1 MAKKENINNTI
12 YTKGAAMP
20 GKLSGAPTVMNNGV
34 SAEDAMGSQAMNAY
48 GQDAVNQYMTDK
60 GIYAGAPEA
69 VMYGQAVHQYGK
81 EAVDDFVSKRYD
93 YYANLGAYYQQ
104 FIPPQSNID
113 WGVVRAQNIADRER
127 FNRAGDEGVV
137 RAALAGEYVRR
148 LVEQKGETG
157 DKALDDRL
165 TLVSKKLNMDRSL
178 VSQSFTPEEI
188 NMYALYDYF
197 ERNMADEQ
205 LPVSFLRSA
214 AAQGLSP
221 KQFDVM
227 REMVL
232 KTSPIVQQ
240 LMEKDAYDRGVALQT
255 KLNEDAYNIF
265 YRTDENGNYIEPTA
279 EEARQ
284 VSDNQFISQYV
295 SEGTTGFWDTTKFMI
310 GSLVSLVS
318 DTMGDK
324 KYREAYVSEADREL
338 AQRATDFL
346 AANYPKSTENPP
358 LPSSMMGIVGGAV
371 FHEMAFAPQRQ
382 AMQMLSVS
390 DDLKAMGLLWSV
402 PTDQAFM
409 AELAHDVAKNPQ
421 VKWSQVLKQT
431 ADARALVTALTM
443 FADVG
448 TMFLGLAGKTVSG
461 SIGKAFLRKTLGD
474 YMTSGARRGAER
486 FLTSTAGR
494 GMVDFAGGAMD
505 AALILQGAQGATGYS
520 AADARMQLMGA
531 EDERMEAFFR
541 GITTNFLTN
550 LGIGAVF
557 NSPSLIPVGASMIAN
572 MYHGMRDASIVA
584 NKLTF
589 TAEGRALVGENSV
602 ESVAR
607 AIDDS
612 WKTAHPNEDG
622 NLYIWSGDLS
632 KVLREAEE
640 QGVPLTP
647 QQRRYI
653 LEPDFERVADL
664 YDDVSITLGDF
675 AAHFEGTPL
684 GELMKKHL
692 RGTPTSRSRAQF
704 LADQQE
710 FQKILNSTLNN
721 EAAAQEFVRLAG
733 MAPSR
738 GLRRMLERSAI
749 RAGYLEETFPHTIG
763 DVAAFTRL
771 TGRYEELFPTHPAY
785 NENWLKGEQD
795 AVLAESQAAEASRA
809 RTASLSEQ
817 TRLASFDSR
826 DMMTPEWQ
834 SAIAQSQ
841 AATQG
846 TVARI
851 ESERATRE
859 RMAREHSARLSE
871 ASRLSS
877 FDTRDMFTPADQ
889 EVAARAALAQ
899 RNEMARLE
907 QERLERERIAREHS
921 ARLSEQTRQASFDN
935 RDMQVEVGG
944 YARADLSSR
953 ASFYEQLRKQ
963 SYHNT
968 TTPEWRQRYEEEQA
982 AKHSGTA
989 SEQAPAPS
997 EPRTSTQAER
1007 EYYYFGRP
1015 EEEARQKVFN
1025 DTKERIAQHDE
1036 FLRTSMPDPNAE
1048 RVEIKNPTEPI
1059 QYPPSTEVNW
1069 MASTAEREAIYN
1081 PPPEV
1086 QVVDEALRLGFT
1098 GSEFDHRPAVDVLRE
1113 YSRNHPHI
1121 EELKSGEGLPTALRE
1136 WYSNKLLQ
1144 VIESSREDLAL
1155 YRDFLDSFDIAVD
1168 SAFKTDVE
1176 GLTASITAEDLMKRL
1191 KAHDIEGMSTQQLL
1205 YVIAATGLKIRQQID
1220 ADIARLMN
1228 AQPQL
1233 TPRPLE
1239 TVGQE
1244 GYLQGNQMDY
1254 TTIYNLEDLA
1264 QAGQRVR
1271 SSLDASREE
1280 FLNSLGVDEL
1290 EALLEEG
1297 DAFGFSETEIKVQQ
1311 QKLDTRLKALRR
1323 LVEKNAK
1330 EEAELMPSASA
1341 TVDDFGFVDLST
1353 GRRIAELATERQQAE
1368 AELAHF
1374 GSQFE
1379 ANRNR
1384 IEAESAERLARSK
1397 AAQEARIDQAK
1408 TTAEMDEWGVVDTK
1422 SFVKQERKVAKA
1434 KAEAKRR
1441 EENLERSRQLM
1452 QYRIAQEK
1460 AKKEAR
1466 AKEEL
1471 RKLNQLTHYKAVQ
1484 QQATFAP
1491 SSMFKTV
1498 ENFNRL
1504 MDENP
1509 VLRDAIDKFYGTFA
1523 GKEGIVKGQP
1533 DITVNQWFETVL
1545 SRVAAGERKVTKQS
1559 NNFLFAHP
1567 EVREALVKYI
1577 NDAGFDPAPRPESV
1591 FEDLVLAR
1599 DMRYLLAEQGYGS
1612 DPYVRR
1618 PESEPTQSREY
1629 LREDTIQEGK
1639 AINPDLVERPAVQE
1653 AVANEVIDSYAE
1665 AMESPMPEIR
1675 VEEEP
1680 EPRVHK
1686 FKEQPQVETPEVI
1699 QLGGTDTAMSVEE
1712 VVARIAEEPSSAN
1725 ELLRMY
1731 FANIGRSDAA
1741 VLPSDSSVQV
1751 PLNSKTATPQDLRKV
1766 LIDGK
1771 LGEVYMRQHGSNTH
1785 GASFYQAAEKAE
1797 AANKVLYDW
1806 QQAAVTKVEAE
1817 AAEATDIA
1825 MKVNAAF
1832 ESRVKTPYDN
1842 VDALDPVRD
1851 AALESDLRKHLEQER
1866 LAGQHD
1872 RGGVAQEGNIEAQQ
1886 LMDAITGGEVLKQKY
1901 EQGRALLQM
1910 MRDAPQARVR
1920 EPQQPLFTADAM
1932 ADASGVYR
1940 QWDESMRQTVASLVD
1955 AERVGEWKSPEAAAQ
1970 VIVSEMMRTFTE
1982 IKDMI
1987 DEGFRNIDISGNVP
2001 LSAAAAKA
2009 DATYNSTRQ
2018 MFNLVK
2024 AFNETFD
2031 DVSRFMMNRD
2041 IDGMLAALLVRKD
2054 FDRRP
2059 LYGVALRNNPDLD
2072 SISKGSLYNMM
2083 LRGHTSDLGM
2093 PNPAQLA
2100 EGIDKLDVTPV
2111 ASVKMDTLINTMA
2124 RVLTPEQ
2131 LQVLSLA
2138 TNFRATER
2146 LALRDMHQQMLAYR
2160 SSLMAIQDAMDLQ
2173 IGSSGEFSQG
2183 FINALSAK
2191 KQMGTV
2197 AWHNASLDMY
2207 KQLKR
2212 TIDRDFDFSGLEE
2225 APVPFTPREEPLPSP
2240 EPKAKTETE
2249 SPVQTTEPVLDQ
2261 EVKADI
2267 NPELPAPPDDAL
2279 PVPAEVASQAEIG
2292 PAQVVEEPA
2301 PAPLVEEAPSNIDTE
2316 QPPMHSLSYR
2326 DNETVQQ
2333 LKPEVSYNKETK
2345 SFDIKRAPT
2354 SQRSTQGSKRGTVAP
2369 DYQAMNE
2376 RIQVAAVKKEPF
2388 ELFRNQLY
2396 SEMMTQGINLDKTQ
2410 ANHVL
2415 NHAAQIF
2422 DSMAESLG
2430 MSIDDFIGNGKFNV
2444 SFKFVDNPRDFR
2456 MKQAGSDVISQGEF
2470 DPKTFTIYLKQEP
2483 NILEFTHELAHY
2495 WTQMYFQAPLEA
2507 HIKAKANPRALER
2520 MQQEQ
2525 AEILAE
2531 LGYEGKTWNQLSGLD
2546 KNRVQ
2551 ERVVKGY
2558 LNSHAMESATVMDTD
2573 HMNML
2578 TNYAQF
2584 DRAMARGAVDSWNTR
2599 EVGDTWENAV
2609 IRAVAK
2615 DTDEFQKLYGD
2626 YLGEVKGDKEKFFG
2640 SEIYNSVMNHYAF
2653 DNELAKYQHTVQGYS
2668 KLNIEDVAYLKDNV
2682 APMIGEELKNR
2693 EAYISTLEN
2702 FDEILGSL
2710 EGEGYMGKAIVL
2722 YNKIQDANKFFKEMA
2737 DKDVE
2742 VMAQRANISH
2752 WERELDRIRKEIAV
2766 AKASKLDTKALQQE
2780 LKIAQDAMRQSKAQL
2795 KDALKKVKQDMS
2807 RIKKT
2812 MTHWKAEYEEE
2823 LTNARVLFHNQES
2836 PEYRRW
2842 HANDLLTSNM
2852 KQFGQKLSLT
2862 SLENA
2867 RVPRYITTNLVE
2879 KGLAGA
2885 DGNMSLAEFT
2895 KAYVDG
2901 RDMRLG
2907 VAKLRELSEHEDLDS
2922 TITRFAQR
2930 KIEMK
2935 KNTEEVM
2942 ANLMQYVVGYE
2953 VGKLQKALKIRA
2965 APDDPTD
2972 FRSLITQVS
2981 RSVSNDIGNIKYNEL
2996 TPRKFLFKATFARRQ
3011 AFEALKKRDTK
3022 AAFMALLS
3030 SATFIERAKRA
3041 GQVKA
3046 ELDKQIKTVRE
3057 IYNGRR
3063 ASIADTYD
3071 ADTFASGVVLLNAI
3085 GLTRRN
3091 DIAARRIEL
3100 MRYNPEAT
3108 KNLELTLNNLR
3119 AQGKIYYYTEMP
3131 SGDLRVVLDAAKR
3144 IATDAKE
3151 IKQYGDNFA
3160 RELRMAHREEV
3171 TETLETENKGKF
3183 ETEDKSYL
3191 GDTKNTRSSLSRVMD
3206 AIKQSR
3212 FRSWPM
3218 ESILE
3223 YIEASTDGPLKRH
3236 IFNPVKQAEDLYHQ
3250 DLTVKAKALRSISD
3264 RLDKLDDELKQA
3276 RGKATVSIEGST
3288 YNGKRERVPHTW
3300 ELGST
3305 GRLRYDLFGIML
3317 NMGNDSNIARVAT
3330 SLGVT
3335 ERDLHNFVHDWQAQ
3349 GYINDRMWD
3358 LAQEVWDLFDE
3369 VDLRNQKVYYNLNG
3383 HYYEFIQPK
3392 RLISYSGKE
3401 YKGGYVPLT
3410 VLHDEPIK
3418 LDINNTQA
3426 YLREGFPTD
3435 PKFAQGRVEHDY
3447 LLDLSFVAVAQG
3459 MQRELAFGHMM
3470 EPVLKAHRLLE
3481 HSQVKAMLDNLVPD
3495 LSTMMTDWLVDMA
3508 NGRPTAMIN
3517 MSEAQKLANMACTN
3531 VTTSMMM
3538 GNVVNALMTAANF
3551 APALTRVRPAYLF
3564 KSVAGIAKTDWIA
3577 KQSVFMANRWAQMG
3591 SNMDTTISRMKSR
3604 NPIARGSKWLS
3615 DHAYFLQIY
3624 TQRYMDAW
3632 VWDGAFNDFIATNPK
3647 DYEGAVAHADQVV
3660 RTTQGSFELS
3670 GRSAASRDS
3679 SLVAALT
3686 PFTGYFNTMEALMR
3700 STNRM
3705 WNKHETSR
3713 LRMAMNMAL
3722 SATLVTVIPAL
3733 ISQAILSFLAGD
3745 IQYDKK
3751 DDKSVLADMLLAP
3764 FKQYTMQFNPYVG
3777 ALFNT
3782 FVARAT
3788 GTSDFGIGRIPAL
3801 TQLNTSAA
3809 SVGKLIAAMMDDSKS
3824 TTYKDWVGALA
3835 FLSLINPVFGPLSRE
3850 GKVLDPMLKGYD
3862 DSVWD
3867 MLRAVITMRQ
3877 SPDMRAYADRFN

>member
-520 AADARMQLMGA
+520 AAGARMELMGA

-763 DVAAFTRL
+763 DVVAYTRL
-771 TGRYEELFPTHPAY
+771 TGRYEELFPTHPQYQNLLA
-785 NENWLKGEQD
+785 GEQE
-795 AVLAESQAAEASRA
+795 AAATAEQRARA

-817 TRLASFDSR
+817 TRLANFDSR
-826 DMMTPEWQ
+826 DMTP
-834 SAIAQSQ
+834 SY
-841 AATQG
+841 
-846 TVARI
+846 
-851 ESERATRE
+851 
-859 RMAREHSARLSE
+859 E
-871 ASRLSS
+871 AS
-877 FDTRDMFTPADQ
+877 PAFQ
-889 EVAARAALAQ
+889 
-899 RNEMARLE
+899 
-907 QERLERERIAREHS
+907 
-921 ARLSEQTRQASFDN
+921 
-935 RDMQVEVGG
+935 
-944 YARADLSSR
+944 RADLSNRS
-953 ASFYEQLRKQ
+953 AFYEQLRQQ

-982 AKHSGTA
+982 AKAKAQEEPSVTV
-989 SEQAPAPS
+989 EEAPAPDS
-997 EPRTSTQAER
+997 AEARAAR

-1015 EEEARQKVFN
+1015 EEEARKKVFT
-1025 DTKERIAQHDE
+1025 DVKDRIQRRDE

-1048 RVEIKNPTEPI
+1048 RLEVRGPAEPI

-1069 MASTAEREAIYN
+1069 SATTAEREAIYN
-1081 PPPEV
+1081 PAPEV
-1086 QVVDEALRLGFT
+1086 QAVDEAFRLGF
-1098 GSEFDHRPAVDVLRE
+1098 SDVDFDHRPAVEVLSE
-1113 YSRNHPHI
+1113 YARNHPEI
-1121 EELKSGEGLPTALRE
+1121 KELRSGEGLPDVLRE

-1144 VIESSREDLAL
+1144 VIESSREDIAL
-1155 YRDFLDSFDIAVD
+1155 YRDLLDNFDSAVD
-1168 SAFKTDVE
+1168 STFKTDVE
-1176 GLTASITAEDLMKRL
+1176 GMTASITADELMKRFASRDL
-1191 KAHDIEGMSTQQLL
+1191 EHMSSQQLL
-1205 YVIAATGLKIRQQID
+1205 YVIATTGLQIRRQLD
-1220 ADIARLMN
+1220 TEMARVLN
-1228 AQPQL
+1228 QENPQFI
-1233 TPRPLE
+1233 PRPIE
-1239 TVGQE
+1239 TGGQE
-1244 GYLQGNQMDY
+1244 GFLQGAQADY
-1254 TTIYNLEDLA
+1254 TRLNTLEDYA
-1264 QAGQRVR
+1264 RESARAR
-1271 SSLDASREE
+1271 SALDQNRDE

-1297 DAFGFSETEIKVQQ
+1297 EAFGFSTTEIKAQQ
-1311 QKLDTRLKALRR
+1311 QKLDRR
-1323 LVEKNAK
+1323 LNTLRTLVARTSL
-1330 EEAELMPSASA
+1330 EEAELRPSLETSLAD
-1341 TVDDFGFVDLST
+1341 TGFVDVRE
-1353 GRRIAELATERQQAE
+1353 GMRAAELSRQRQEAE
-1368 AELAHF
+1368 AAIKHF
-1374 GSQFE
+1374 SSQ
-1379 ANRNR
+1379 R
-1384 IEAESAERLARSK
+1384 
-1397 AAQEARIDQAK
+1397 AQEEAVADVA
-1408 TTAEMDEWGVVDTK
+1408 DSGVVDTAEMVKRERNAKKNAAARQKRAEEAAAQEKRYEEARKLMQEK
-1422 SFVKQERKVAKA
+1422 SAKA
-1434 KAEAKRR
+1434 
-1441 EENLERSRQLM
+1441 
-1452 QYRIAQEK
+1452 K
-1460 AKKEAR
+1460 AKKEAI
-1466 AKEEL
+1466 AYEEL
-1471 RKLNQLTHYKAVQ
+1471 YKLNQRAHYNNLLR
-1484 QQATFAP
+1484 QATFDP
-1491 SSMFKTV
+1491 KSLTNVV
-1498 ENFNRL
+1498 ENFDRV
-1504 MDENP
+1504 MEQNP
-1509 VLRDAIDKFYGTFA
+1509 VLREAIDNFYGTFA
-1523 GKEGIVKGQP
+1523 GKEGIVNGLP
-1533 DITVNQWFETVL
+1533 DITVNQWMERVL
-1545 SRVAAGERKVTKQS
+1545 SRVAEGERKVTKQS
-1559 NNFLFAHP
+1559 SNFLFAHP

-1577 NDAGFDPAPRPESV
+1577 NDAGLDPAPRPEMV

-1599 DMRYLLAEQGYGS
+1599 DMKYLIAEQGFGS
-1612 DPYVRR
+1612 DPFARR
-1618 PESEPTQSREY
+1618 LDKGSMAQDAMRE
-1629 LREDTIQEGK
+1629 EGYIEGT
-1639 AINPDLVERPAVQE
+1639 AINPDLRAQTVVHE
-1653 AVANEVIDSYAE
+1653 AVANDIIDGYAE
-1665 AMESPMPEIR
+1665 VMESPMPAPA
-1675 VEEEP
+1675 P
-1680 EPRVHK
+1680 EKRVHK

-1699 QLGGTDTAMSVEE
+1699 ELGGKDAAMSVED
-1712 VVARIAEEPSSAN
+1712 VVARIAEEPSTAN
-1725 ELLRMY
+1725 ELLGMY
-1731 FANIGRSDAA
+1731 FANLAREDMPAISEDLTTKVA
-1741 VLPSDSSVQV
+1741 
-1751 PLNSKTATPQDLRKV
+1751 LNSREPVPQDLRKIM
-1766 LIDGK
+1766 IDGK
-1771 LGEVYMRQHGSNTH
+1771 LGEVYMREFGSNTNSP
-1785 GASFYQAAEKAE
+1785 AFYKAAAKAQEKDRL
-1797 AANKVLYDW
+1797 LYDW
-1806 QQAAVTKVEAE
+1806 QQTAVNKMEAE
-1817 AAEATDIA
+1817 ATEAADIA

-1832 ESRVKTPYDN
+1832 ESRIKTPHDS
-1842 VDALDPVRD
+1842 VDTLDPVRD
-1851 AALESDLRKHLEQER
+1851 AALSSDLRKHLEQER
-1866 LAGQHD
+1866 MAGQHE
-1872 RGGVAQEGNIEAQQ
+1872 RTGVAREGNVEAEQ
-1886 LMDAITGGEVLKQKY
+1886 LMDAITKGEELKQKY
-1901 EQGRALLQM
+1901 EQGRAQLQQ
-1910 MRDAPQARVR
+1910 MRDAVEKG
-1920 EPQQPLFTADAM
+1920 EPLEPAKSIYTGDAM
-1932 ADASGVYR
+1932 ADASAIYR
-1940 QWDESMRQTVASLVD
+1940 QWDESMRQNVASLVE
-1955 AERVGEWKSPEAAAQ
+1955 AERAGKWESPEAAAQ
-1970 VIVSEMMRTFTE
+1970 VFVSDMLRSFTE
-1982 IKDMI
+1982 IKDSI
-1987 DEGFRNIDISGNVP
+1987 DAGFQAIDVQGFVNRTAV
-2001 LSAAAAKA
+2001 LDKA
-2009 DATYNSTRQ
+2009 EATYNSARQ
-2018 MFNLVK
+2018 LHALMQ

-2041 IDGMLAALLVRKD
+2041 IDGMLAALLVKKD

-2059 LYGVALRNNPDLD
+2059 LYGVAVRTAPELD

-2083 LRGHTSDLGM
+2083 LRGHANELGM
-2093 PNPAQLA
+2093 PNPEQLA
-2100 EGIDKLDVTPV
+2100 EGIERLNIPQTSSLNV
-2111 ASVKMDTLINTMA
+2111 DTLIETMS

-2138 TNFRATER
+2138 TNFRASER
-2146 LALRDMHQQMLAYR
+2146 LLMRDVHQQMLAYR
-2160 SSLMAIQDAMDLQ
+2160 SSVTAMKDAMYMQ
-2173 IGSSGEFSQG
+2173 WGENSGR
-2183 FINALSAK
+2183 LSNLLRAER
-2191 KQMGTV
+2191 QMEAV
-2197 AWHNASLDMY
+2197 AWHNASLSIYQHM
-2207 KQLKR
+2207 KKV
-2212 TIDRDFDFSGLEE
+2212 IDQEFNAAGIENTPFALYPKEE
-2225 APVPFTPREEPLPSP
+2225 LTPDGS
-2240 EPKAKTETE
+2240 TM
-2249 SPVQTTEPVLDQ
+2249 LDQ
-2261 EVKADI
+2261 EAKAVV
-2267 NPELPAPPDDAL
+2267 NPELPRAPEVEAEGMVTGEATGAL
-2279 PVPAEVASQAEIG
+2279 A
-2292 PAQVVEEPA
+2292 
-2301 PAPLVEEAPSNIDTE
+2301 TE
-2316 QPPMHSLSYR
+2316 QESMHSLGYR

-2722 YNKIQDANKFFKEMA
+2722 YNKIQDANKFFKEAA
-2737 DKDVE
+2737 DQDVE
-2742 VMAQRANISH
+2742 VMAQRANIAH

-2766 AKASKLDTKALQQE
+2766 AKASKLDAKALQQK

-2807 RIKKT
+2807 RFKKT

-2942 ANLMQYVVGYE
+2942 SNLMQYIVGYE

-3151 IKQYGDNFA
+3151 IKQDGDNFA

-3745 IQYDKK
+3745 MQYDKK

-3824 TTYKDWVGALA
+3824 ATYKDWVGALA

>member
-1 MAKKENINNTI
+1 MAKKENINNTV
-12 YTKGAAMP
+12 YTKGEVMP
-20 GKLSGAPTVMNNGV
+20 GKNYGAPTQFLQSDGTT
-34 SAEDAMGSQAMNAY
+34 EGAMGSQALNAY
-48 GQDAVNQYMTDK
+48 GQEAVNRYTQEQQLAAIT
-60 GIYAGAPEA
+60 PEA
-69 VMYGQAVHQYGK
+69 VMYGQAVHQWGK
-81 EAVDDFVSKRYD
+81 DTVDDFVAKRVQ
-93 YYANLGAYYQQ
+93 YYSNLGDYYQQ

-113 WGVVRAQNIADRER
+113 WGVVRAQNIAARER

-137 RAALAGEYVRR
+137 KAAIAGEHVRR
-148 LVEQKGETG
+148 LAEKGKGTG
-157 DKALDDRL
+157 DD
-165 TLVSKKLNMDRSL
+165 VLNDQLQL
-178 VSQSFTPEEI
+178 VSQKVNMPVSQVSQAFTPEEI

-197 ERNMADEQ
+197 ERNMNDEM
-205 LPVSFLRSA
+205 LPVDFLRSEA
-214 AAQGLSP
+214 VQGLSP
-221 KQFDVM
+221 KQFDIM

-255 KLNEDAYNIF
+255 KLNEDTYNIF
-265 YRTDENGNYIEPTA
+265 YRTDENGNYIEPTD

-358 LPSSMMGIVGGAV
+358 LPSSMMGIVGGAA

-607 AIDDS
+607 ALDDS

-647 QQRRYI
+647 EQRRYI

-710 FQKILNSTLNN
+710 FQRLLNSTLNN

-763 DVAAFTRL
+763 DVVAYTRL
-771 TGRYEELFPTHPAY
+771 TGRYEELFPTHPQYQNLLA
-785 NENWLKGEQD
+785 GEQE
-795 AVLAESQAAEASRA
+795 AAATAEQRARA

-817 TRLASFDSR
+817 TRLANFDSR
-826 DMMTPEWQ
+826 DMTP
-834 SAIAQSQ
+834 SY
-841 AATQG
+841 
-846 TVARI
+846 
-851 ESERATRE
+851 
-859 RMAREHSARLSE
+859 E
-871 ASRLSS
+871 AS
-877 FDTRDMFTPADQ
+877 PAFQ
-889 EVAARAALAQ
+889 
-899 RNEMARLE
+899 
-907 QERLERERIAREHS
+907 
-921 ARLSEQTRQASFDN
+921 
-935 RDMQVEVGG
+935 
-944 YARADLSSR
+944 RADLSSR
-953 ASFYEQLRKQ
+953 SAFYEQLRQQ

-982 AKHSGTA
+982 AKAKAQEEPSVTV
-989 SEQAPAPS
+989 EEAPAPDS
-997 EPRTSTQAER
+997 AEARAAR

-1015 EEEARQKVFN
+1015 EEEARKKVFT
-1025 DTKERIAQHDE
+1025 DVKDRIQRRDE

-1048 RVEIKNPTEPI
+1048 RLEVRGPTEPI

-1069 MASTAEREAIYN
+1069 SATTAEREAIYN
-1081 PPPEV
+1081 PAPEV
-1086 QVVDEALRLGFT
+1086 QAVDEAFRLGF
-1098 GSEFDHRPAVDVLRE
+1098 SDVDFDHRPAVEVLSE
-1113 YSRNHPHI
+1113 YARNHPEI
-1121 EELKSGEGLPTALRE
+1121 KELRSGEGLPDVLRE

-1144 VIESSREDLAL
+1144 VIESSREDIAL
-1155 YRDFLDSFDIAVD
+1155 YRDLLANFDSAVD
-1168 SAFKTDVE
+1168 STFKTDVE
-1176 GLTASITAEDLMKRL
+1176 GMTASITAEELMKRF
-1191 KAHDIEGMSTQQLL
+1191 ASRDFEHMSSQQLL
-1205 YVIAATGLKIRQQID
+1205 YVIAATGMQIRRQLD
-1220 ADIARLMN
+1220 TEMARVLN
-1228 AQPQL
+1228 QENPQFI
-1233 TPRPLE
+1233 PRPIE
-1239 TVGQE
+1239 TEGQE
-1244 GYLQGNQMDY
+1244 GFLQGAQADY
-1254 TTIYNLEDLA
+1254 TRLNTMEDYA
-1264 QAGQRVR
+1264 RESARVR
-1271 SSLDASREE
+1271 SALDQNRDE

-1297 DAFGFSETEIKVQQ
+1297 EAFGFSTTEIKAQQ
-1311 QKLDTRLKALRR
+1311 QKLDRR
-1323 LVEKNAK
+1323 LDTLRKLVSRTSR
-1330 EEAELMPSASA
+1330 EEAELRPSLEASLED
-1341 TVDDFGFVDLST
+1341 TGFVDVRE
-1353 GRRIAELATERQQAE
+1353 GMRAAELSRQRQEAE
-1368 AELAHF
+1368 ATIKHF
-1374 GSQFE
+1374 SSQ
-1379 ANRNR
+1379 R
-1384 IEAESAERLARSK
+1384 
-1397 AAQEARIDQAK
+1397 AQEEAVADVA
-1408 TTAEMDEWGVVDTK
+1408 DSGVVDTAEMVKRERNAKKNAAARQKRAEEAAAQEKRYEEARKLMQEK
-1422 SFVKQERKVAKA
+1422 SAKA
-1434 KAEAKRR
+1434 
-1441 EENLERSRQLM
+1441 
-1452 QYRIAQEK
+1452 K
-1460 AKKEAR
+1460 AKKEAI
-1466 AKEEL
+1466 AYEEL
-1471 RKLNQLTHYKAVQ
+1471 YKLNQRAHYNNLLR
-1484 QQATFAP
+1484 QATFDP
-1491 SSMFKTV
+1491 KSLTNVV
-1498 ENFNRL
+1498 ENFDRV
-1504 MDENP
+1504 MEQNP
-1509 VLRDAIDKFYGTFA
+1509 VLREAIDNFYGTFA
-1523 GKEGIVKGQP
+1523 GKEGIVNGLP
-1533 DITVNQWFETVL
+1533 DITVNQWMERVL
-1545 SRVAAGERKVTKQS
+1545 SRVAEGERKVTKQS
-1559 NNFLFAHP
+1559 SNFLFAHP

-1577 NDAGFDPAPRPESV
+1577 NDAGLDPAPRPEMV

-1599 DMRYLLAEQGYGS
+1599 DMKYLIAEQGFGS
-1612 DPYVRR
+1612 DPFARR
-1618 PESEPTQSREY
+1618 LDKGSMAQDA
-1629 LREDTIQEGK
+1629 LREEGYIEGT
-1639 AINPDLVERPAVQE
+1639 AINPDLRAQTVVHE
-1653 AVANEVIDSYAE
+1653 AVANDIIDGYAE
-1665 AMESPMPEIR
+1665 VMESPMPAPA
-1675 VEEEP
+1675 P
-1680 EPRVHK
+1680 EKRVHK

-1699 QLGGTDTAMSVEE
+1699 ELGGKDAAMSVED
-1712 VVARIAEEPSSAN
+1712 VVARIAEEPSTAN
-1725 ELLRMY
+1725 ELLGMY
-1731 FANIGRSDAA
+1731 FANLAREDMPAISEDLTTKVALNTRQA
-1741 VLPSDSSVQV
+1741 V
-1751 PLNSKTATPQDLRKV
+1751 PQDLRKV
-1766 LIDGK
+1766 MIDGK
-1771 LGEVYMRQHGSNTH
+1771 LGEVYMREFGSNTNSP
-1785 GASFYQAAEKAE
+1785 AFYQAAAKAQEKD
-1797 AANKVLYDW
+1797 KVLYDW
-1806 QQAAVTKVEAE
+1806 QQAAVTKMEAE
-1817 AAEATDIA
+1817 ATEAADIA

-1832 ESRVKTPYDN
+1832 ESRVKTPHDN
-1842 VDALDPVRD
+1842 VDALDPTRD
-1851 AALESDLRKHLEQER
+1851 AKLSSDLRKQLEQER
-1866 LAGQHD
+1866 LMGQHEKT
-1872 RGGVAQEGNIEAQQ
+1872 GVAREGNVEAEQI
-1886 LMDAITGGEVLKQKY
+1886 MDTITQGEVLKQKY
-1901 EQGRALLQM
+1901 AQSREQLQQMREAAEQGLN
-1910 MRDAPQARVR
+1910 P
-1920 EPQQPLFTADAM
+1920 EPAQPIFTGDAM
-1932 ADASGVYR
+1932 ADVSTIYR
-1940 QWDESMRQTVASLVD
+1940 QWDENMRQNVAALVE
-1955 AERVGEWKSPEAAAQ
+1955 AERAGSWESPEAAAQ
-1970 VIVSEMMRTFTE
+1970 AIVSDMLYAFTE
-1982 IKDMI
+1982 IKD
-1987 DEGFRNIDISGNVP
+1987 NIDAGFQNIGIQGNVNRNAV
-2001 LSAAAAKA
+2001 LAKA
-2009 DATYNSTRQ
+2009 DATYNSSRQ
-2018 MFNLVK
+2018 LHALMQ

-2041 IDGMLAALLVRKD
+2041 IDGMLAALLVKKD

-2059 LYGVALRNNPDLD
+2059 MYGIALRINPELD

-2083 LRGHTSDLGM
+2083 LRGHANELGM

-2100 EGIDKLDVTPV
+2100 GGIERLNTPQVSTVKL
-2111 ASVKMDTLINTMA
+2111 DTLIETMS
-2124 RVLTPEQ
+2124 RVLSPEQ
-2131 LQVLSLA
+2131 LQILSLA
-2138 TNFRATER
+2138 TNFRASER
-2146 LALRDMHQQMLAYR
+2146 LMLRDVHQQMLAYR
-2160 SSLMAIQDAMDLQ
+2160 SSMLTMQKAMDLQ
-2173 IGSSGEFSQG
+2173 LGTSSGLSQG
-2183 FINALSAK
+2183 LVNILNAK
-2191 KQMGTV
+2191 RQMEAV
-2197 AWHNASLDMY
+2197 AWHNASLSIYQQM
-2207 KQLKR
+2207 KR
-2212 TIDRDFDFSGLEE
+2212 AIDRDFNIEGVENTPITMTPKDDVSPTLDAE
-2225 APVPFTPREEPLPSP
+2225 A
-2240 EPKAKTETE
+2240 KAAT
-2249 SPVQTTEPVLDQ
+2249 D
-2261 EVKADI
+2261 
-2267 NPELPAPPDDAL
+2267 PELPQPPEDVGAGAVSGEVTGAL
-2279 PVPAEVASQAEIG
+2279 A
-2292 PAQVVEEPA
+2292 
-2301 PAPLVEEAPSNIDTE
+2301 TE
-2316 QPPMHSLSYR
+2316 QDSMHSLGYR

-2722 YNKIQDANKFFKEMA
+2722 YNKIQDANKYFKEMA
-2737 DKDVE
+2737 DTDVE
-2742 VMAQRANISH
+2742 VMAQRANIAH
-2752 WERELDRIRKEIAV
+2752 RERELDRIRKEIAV

-3022 AAFMALLS
+3022 AAFMAMLS

-3119 AQGKIYYYTEMP
+3119 TQGKIYYYTEMP

-3144 IATDAKE
+3144 IATDAKV
-3151 IKQYGDNFA
+3151 IKQDGDNFA

-3517 MSEAQKLANMACTN
+3517 MTEAQKLANMACTN

-3679 SLVAALT
+3679 PLVAALT

-3745 IQYDKK
+3745 MQYDKK

-3824 TTYKDWVGALA
+3824 ATYKDWVGALA

>member
-48 GQDAVNQYMTDK
+48 GQDAVNQYMTDQ
-60 GIYAGAPEA
+60 GVYAGAPEA

-104 FIPPQSNID
+104 FVPPQSNID

-148 LVEQKGETG
+148 LVEQKEETG

-178 VSQSFTPEEI
+178 VSQNFTPEEI

-255 KLNEDAYNIF
+255 KLNEDTYNIF
-265 YRTDENGNYIEPTA
+265 YRTDENGNYIEPTD

-338 AQRATDFL
+338 AQKATDFL

-358 LPSSMMGIVGGAV
+358 LPSSMMGIVGGAA

-520 AADARMQLMGA
+520 AADTRMQLMGA

-710 FQKILNSTLNN
+710 FQRLLNSTLNN

-771 TGRYEELFPTHPAY
+771 TGRYEELFPTHPEYKNLLA
-785 NENWLKGEQD
+785 GEQE
-795 AVLAESQAAEASRA
+795 AAATAEQRARA

-817 TRLASFDSR
+817 TRLANFDSR
-826 DMMTPEWQ
+826 DMTP
-834 SAIAQSQ
+834 SY
-841 AATQG
+841 
-846 TVARI
+846 
-851 ESERATRE
+851 
-859 RMAREHSARLSE
+859 E
-871 ASRLSS
+871 AS
-877 FDTRDMFTPADQ
+877 PAFQ
-889 EVAARAALAQ
+889 
-899 RNEMARLE
+899 
-907 QERLERERIAREHS
+907 
-921 ARLSEQTRQASFDN
+921 
-935 RDMQVEVGG
+935 
-944 YARADLSSR
+944 RADLSNRS
-953 ASFYEQLRKQ
+953 AFYEQLRQQ

-982 AKHSGTA
+982 AKAKAQEPPSVTV
-989 SEQAPAPS
+989 EEAPAPDS
-997 EPRTSTQAER
+997 AEARAAR

-1015 EEEARQKVFN
+1015 EEEARKKVFT
-1025 DTKERIAQHDE
+1025 DVKDRIQRRDE

-1048 RVEIKNPTEPI
+1048 RLEVRGPTEPI

-1069 MASTAEREAIYN
+1069 SATTAEREAIYN
-1081 PPPEV
+1081 PAPEV
-1086 QVVDEALRLGFT
+1086 QAVDEAFRLGF
-1098 GSEFDHRPAVDVLRE
+1098 SDVDFDHRPAVEVLRE
-1113 YSRNHPHI
+1113 YARNHPEI
-1121 EELKSGEGLPTALRE
+1121 KELRSGEGLPDVLRE

-1144 VIESSREDLAL
+1144 VIESSREDIAL
-1155 YRDFLDSFDIAVD
+1155 YRDLLDNFDSAVD
-1168 SAFKTDVE
+1168 STFKTDVK
-1176 GLTASITAEDLMKRL
+1176 GMTASITAEELMKRFAARDL
-1191 KAHDIEGMSTQQLL
+1191 EHMSSQQLL
-1205 YVIAATGLKIRQQID
+1205 YVIATTGLQIRRQLD
-1220 ADIARLMN
+1220 TEMARVLN
-1228 AQPQL
+1228 QENPQFV
-1233 TPRPLE
+1233 PRPIE
-1239 TVGQE
+1239 TEGQE
-1244 GYLQGNQMDY
+1244 GFLQGAQADY
-1254 TTIYNLEDLA
+1254 TRLNTMEDYA
-1264 QAGQRVR
+1264 RERARVR
-1271 SSLDASREE
+1271 SALDQNRDE

-1297 DAFGFSETEIKVQQ
+1297 EAFGFSTTEIKAQQ
-1311 QKLDTRLKALRR
+1311 QKLDRR
-1323 LVEKNAK
+1323 LDTLRKLVSRTSR
-1330 EEAELMPSASA
+1330 EEAELRPSLEA
-1341 TVDDFGFVDLST
+1341 TLEDTGFVDVRE
-1353 GRRIAELATERQQAE
+1353 GMRAAELSRQRQEAE
-1368 AELAHF
+1368 ATIKHLS
-1374 GSQFE
+1374 SQ
-1379 ANRNR
+1379 R
-1384 IEAESAERLARSK
+1384 
-1397 AAQEARIDQAK
+1397 AQEEAITDVA
-1408 TTAEMDEWGVVDTK
+1408 DSGVVDTAEMVKRERNAKKNAAARQKRAEEAAAQEKRYEEARKLMQEK
-1422 SFVKQERKVAKA
+1422 SAKA
-1434 KAEAKRR
+1434 
-1441 EENLERSRQLM
+1441 
-1452 QYRIAQEK
+1452 K
-1460 AKKEAR
+1460 AKKEAI
-1466 AKEEL
+1466 AYEEL
-1471 RKLNQLTHYKAVQ
+1471 YKLNQRAHYNNLLR
-1484 QQATFAP
+1484 QATFDP
-1491 SSMFKTV
+1491 KSLTNVV
-1498 ENFNRL
+1498 ENFDRV
-1504 MDENP
+1504 MEQNP
-1509 VLRDAIDKFYGTFA
+1509 VLREAIDNFYGTFA
-1523 GKEGIVKGQP
+1523 GKEGIVNGLP
-1533 DITVNQWFETVL
+1533 DITVNQWMERVL
-1545 SRVAAGERKVTKQS
+1545 SRVAEGERKVTKQS
-1559 NNFLFAHP
+1559 SNFLFAHP

-1577 NDAGFDPAPRPESV
+1577 NDAGLDPAPRPEMV

-1599 DMRYLLAEQGYGS
+1599 DMKYLIAEQGFGS
-1612 DPYVRR
+1612 DPFARR
-1618 PESEPTQSREY
+1618 LDKGSMAQDA
-1629 LREDTIQEGK
+1629 LREEGYIEGT
-1639 AINPDLVERPAVQE
+1639 AINPDLKAQSVVHE
-1653 AVANEVIDSYAE
+1653 AVANDIIDGYAE
-1665 AMESPMPEIR
+1665 VMESPMPAPA
-1675 VEEEP
+1675 P
-1680 EPRVHK
+1680 EVRVHK

-1699 QLGGTDTAMSVEE
+1699 ELGGKDAAMSVED
-1712 VVARIAEEPSSAN
+1712 VVARIAEEPSTAN
-1725 ELLRMY
+1725 ELLGMY
-1731 FANIGRSDAA
+1731 FANLAREDMPAISEDLTTKVALNTRQA
-1741 VLPSDSSVQV
+1741 V
-1751 PLNSKTATPQDLRKV
+1751 PQDLRKV
-1766 LIDGK
+1766 MIDGK
-1771 LGEVYMRQHGSNTH
+1771 LGEVYMREFGSNTNSP
-1785 GASFYQAAEKAE
+1785 AFYQAAAKAQEKD
-1797 AANKVLYDW
+1797 KVLYDW
-1806 QQAAVTKVEAE
+1806 QQAAVTKMEAE
-1817 AAEATDIA
+1817 ATEAADIA

-1832 ESRVKTPYDN
+1832 ESRVKTPHDN
-1842 VDALDPVRD
+1842 VDALDPTRD
-1851 AALESDLRKHLEQER
+1851 AKLSSDLRKQLEQER
-1866 LAGQHD
+1866 LMGQHEKT
-1872 RGGVAQEGNIEAQQ
+1872 GVAREGNVEAEQI
-1886 LMDAITGGEVLKQKY
+1886 MDTITQGEVLKQKY
-1901 EQGRALLQM
+1901 AQSREQLQQMREAAEQGLK
-1910 MRDAPQARVR
+1910 P
-1920 EPQQPLFTADAM
+1920 EPAQPIFTGDAM
-1932 ADASGVYR
+1932 ADVSTIYR
-1940 QWDESMRQTVASLVD
+1940 QWDENMRQNVAALVE
-1955 AERVGEWKSPEAAAQ
+1955 AERAGSWESPEAAAQ
-1970 VIVSEMMRTFTE
+1970 AIVSDMLYAFTE
-1982 IKDMI
+1982 IKD
-1987 DEGFRNIDISGNVP
+1987 NIDAGFQNIGIQGNVNRNAV
-2001 LSAAAAKA
+2001 LAKA
-2009 DATYNSTRQ
+2009 DATYNSSRQ
-2018 MFNLVK
+2018 LHALMQ

-2041 IDGMLAALLVRKD
+2041 IDGMLAALLVKKD

-2059 LYGVALRNNPDLD
+2059 MYGIALRINPELD

-2083 LRGHTSDLGM
+2083 LRGHANELGM

-2100 EGIDKLDVTPV
+2100 GGIERLNTPQVSTVKL
-2111 ASVKMDTLINTMA
+2111 DTLIETMS
-2124 RVLTPEQ
+2124 RVLSPEQ
-2131 LQVLSLA
+2131 LQILSLA
-2138 TNFRATER
+2138 TNFRASER
-2146 LALRDMHQQMLAYR
+2146 LMLRDVHQQMLAYR
-2160 SSLMAIQDAMDLQ
+2160 SSMLTMQKAMDLQ
-2173 IGSSGEFSQG
+2173 LGTSSGLSQG
-2183 FINALSAK
+2183 LVNILNAK
-2191 KQMGTV
+2191 RQMEAV
-2197 AWHNASLDMY
+2197 AWHNASLSIYQQM
-2207 KQLKR
+2207 KR
-2212 TIDRDFDFSGLEE
+2212 AIDRDFNIEGVENTPITMTPKDDVSPTLDAE
-2225 APVPFTPREEPLPSP
+2225 A
-2240 EPKAKTETE
+2240 KAVT
-2249 SPVQTTEPVLDQ
+2249 D
-2261 EVKADI
+2261 
-2267 NPELPAPPDDAL
+2267 PELPQPPEDVGAGAVSGEVTGAL
-2279 PVPAEVASQAEIG
+2279 A
-2292 PAQVVEEPA
+2292 
-2301 PAPLVEEAPSNIDTE
+2301 TE
-2316 QPPMHSLSYR
+2316 QEGMHSLSYR

-2333 LKPEVSYNKETK
+2333 LKPEVSYNNETK

-2507 HIKAKANPRALER
+2507 HIKAKANPRALAR

-2722 YNKIQDANKFFKEMA
+2722 YNKIQDANKFFKEA
-2737 DKDVE
+2737 AEQDVE
-2742 VMAQRANISH
+2742 VMAQRANIAH

-2766 AKASKLDTKALQQE
+2766 AKASKLDAKALQQE
-2780 LKIAQDAMRQSKAQL
+2780 LKFAQDSMRQSKAQL

-2901 RDMRLG
+2901 RDLRLG

-2935 KNTEEVM
+2935 KNSEEVM
-2942 ANLMQYVVGYE
+2942 SNLMQYVVGYE

-3022 AAFMALLS
+3022 AAFMAMLS

-3119 AQGKIYYYTEMP
+3119 MQGKIYYYTEMP

-3144 IATDAKE
+3144 IATAAKE
-3151 IKQYGDNFA
+3151 IKQDGDDFA

-3264 RLDKLDDELKQA
+3264 RLDKLDDELKLS

-3349 GYINDRMWD
+3349 GYINDKMWD

-3745 IQYDKK
+3745 MQYDKK

-3824 TTYKDWVGALA
+3824 ATYKDWVGALA